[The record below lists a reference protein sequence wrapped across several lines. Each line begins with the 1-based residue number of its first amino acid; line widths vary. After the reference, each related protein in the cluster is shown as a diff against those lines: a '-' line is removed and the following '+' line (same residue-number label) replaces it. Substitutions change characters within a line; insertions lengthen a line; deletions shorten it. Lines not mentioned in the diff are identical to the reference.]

1 MCWDNNN
8 LLEAAVHAVTLS
20 PDLFSRSEAS
30 FPKGMALAAACD
42 RAARLLVEVAAD
54 PADDALRPAL
64 SEALR
69 AALLGEPE
77 AGAAVDPRAALLE
90 RTAARLGPGWRD
102 GAFAE
107 GDDALLARSRS
118 RCARRALNLALL
130 SIAHSLPLAASLSRS
145 RRARPDARARA
156 RQLFSIVLPLS
167 ATGAPAPAA
176 PAGATVLGARERAS
190 ST

>member
-1 MCWDNNN
+1 M
-8 LLEAAVHAVTLS
+8 TLS

-30 FPKGMALAAACD
+30 FPKGMALAEACD

-54 PADDALRPAL
+54 PADDALLPAL

-90 RTAARLGPGWRD
+90 RTAAALLGPGWRD

-107 GDDALLARSRS
+107 GDDALLRS
-118 RCARRALNLALL
+118 LA
-130 SIAHSLPLAASLSRS
+130 
-145 RRARPDARARA
+145 
-156 RQLFSIVLPLS
+156 FEV
-167 ATGAPAPAA
+167 
-176 PAGATVLGARERAS
+176 
-190 ST
+190 